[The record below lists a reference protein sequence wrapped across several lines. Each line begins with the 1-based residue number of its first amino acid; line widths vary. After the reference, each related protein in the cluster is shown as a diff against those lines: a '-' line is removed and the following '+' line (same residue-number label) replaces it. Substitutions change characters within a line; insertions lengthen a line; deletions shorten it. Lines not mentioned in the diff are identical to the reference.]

1 MAMVRSYD
9 EFNTPVYT
17 GNDRCRGDVYNDRPA
32 AARRWIDHPGLP
44 TRLDGGH
51 LPELR
56 PLLLLDYHKQKSK
69 DDGGRS
75 VRVCVVPCRIRLRF

>member
-1 MAMVRSYD
+1 MEMVRSYD

-56 PLLLLDYHKQKSK
+56 PLLLLDYHKQNQRMTAV
-69 DDGGRS
+69 DPFGS
-75 VRVCVVPCRIRLRF
+75 V